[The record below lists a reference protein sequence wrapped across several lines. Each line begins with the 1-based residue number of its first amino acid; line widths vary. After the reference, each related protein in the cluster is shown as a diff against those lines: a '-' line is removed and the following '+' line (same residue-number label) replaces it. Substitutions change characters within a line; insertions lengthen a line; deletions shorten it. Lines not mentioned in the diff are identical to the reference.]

1 LILNRRRDSCEKF
14 GRSHK
19 GIEGQGKQVT
29 TGQKEACIKS
39 WRTRWITTASL
50 GCFLS
55 VAGFAQLQT
64 PNLPT
69 GLPSALPSAPLPPT
83 APTAASAND
92 ERDNSTK
99 NDGGVSTNPSS
110 NGTLTGS
117 QIIAIVQARPE
128 LVVDIKQVMADYLDQ
143 QGNPVQVDS
152 ITDDMLYKGITTDAG
167 LRGAI
172 SIWLRARG
180 YVTESDFDRS
190 DLDPRSSDE
199 PTSIVSSTTSGL
211 ASPLTSGS
219 AADAS
224 VIEANRVQNNSSNSD
239 GVQGRRNVSKQT
251 EGKDVSSATRPDR
264 NNPSAV
270 VVVHQTAPYNLQS
283 LRDLYTQV
291 PEQTSKLRRF
301 GSDMFLDRG
310 LGPKQVPVDIPI
322 GPDYILGTGDGLI
335 INLWGGVSQSFSRAI
350 DREGKITL
358 PEAGTIVV
366 AGLSLERAQILIQD
380 ALSQQFRDAK
390 VAVTIARLRTVRVY
404 VVGDV
409 QRPGAYDIS
418 SLSTPLNALYAA
430 GGPTSVGSLRIARHY
445 RGKQLLR
452 EVDLYEFLLR
462 GIRPDIERIE
472 DGDTILI
479 SPVGRQVAVGG
490 MVKRPAIYELK
501 DESRLSDV
509 LSDAGGLLVSAALT
523 HITIERI
530 EPQGH
535 RTALSVNLPEGST
548 AESSR
553 KLLDAVAI
561 QDGDRVSV
569 APILPYSEKAIY
581 IEGHVVRPGKFPY
594 RDDMKLNDVL
604 RSYQDLLPEPAD
616 RGEIIRLMPPDLR
629 PEAIDF
635 EIPDVLAG
643 NEQIHLQPFDTIR
656 VMGRYEAD
664 GPKVQV
670 HGEVLHPGTYPLS
683 QGMRVAQLVR
693 MAGGFN
699 RSALLDDA
707 DLASYDVMNG
717 KQVLSRRDT
726 IKIGDAVKNDGSSV
740 DVLLKPGDVLTIHQI
755 SGWNDIGSSVTVEGE
770 VTYPGPYGIQDGERL
785 SSVLKR
791 AGGFRATAYPT
802 GAVLI
807 RNQVK
812 ELEDKSRNEL
822 IHQIETT
829 SAGARLAPSLSAQD
843 DAATLQ
849 LLIQQQKEVV
859 ERLRSQPAIGRLV
872 IKISADIASWEGTPA
887 DIELRRGDVLTIP
900 KKPGFVLVSGQVY
913 NASAITYV
921 PGKNAGWYLKRAG
934 GSTEGGNLKEVLV
947 IRANGL
953 VVGRRSGE
961 WYDPGVLETKLEPG
975 DVVVVP
981 QKVFGGSA
989 LLRNLFASAQVLS
1002 SVGFAAALALH

>member
-1 LILNRRRDSCEKF
+1 MGLVYFFVSMV
-14 GRSHK
+14 GYA
-19 GIEGQGKQVT
+19 QV
-29 TGQKEACIKS
+29 
-39 WRTRWITTASL
+39 
-50 GCFLS
+50 
-55 VAGFAQLQT
+55 QT

-69 GLPSALPSAPLPPT
+69 GLPSALPSAPST
-83 APTAASAND
+83 TSAPATKSSEGEETSAK
-92 ERDNSTK
+92 SS
-99 NDGGVSTNPSS
+99 NDGIGTSQNS
-110 NGTLTGS
+110 NGTLTAS
-117 QIIAIVQARPE
+117 QITAILQARPE
-128 LVVDIKQVMADYLDQ
+128 LIVDLKQVMADYLEQ

-152 ITDDMLYKGITTDAG
+152 ITDDMLYRGIASDAG

-172 SIWLRARG
+172 SIWLQARG
-180 YVTESDFDRS
+180 YVPESALDRS
-190 DLDPRSSDE
+190 DLDPRSSDDVTGNMNATT
-199 PTSIVSSTTSGL
+199 PGLANSSTSGTSADRSIIDTTRNQNISTIPNGNQ
-211 ASPLTSGS
+211 GRS
-219 AADAS
+219 AAS
-224 VIEANRVQNNSSNSD
+224 RPLD
-239 GVQGRRNVSKQT
+239 GR
-251 EGKDVSSATRPDR
+251 DVSSATKPDR

-270 VVVHQTAPYNLQS
+270 EVVHQAAPYNLQA

-291 PEQTSKLRRF
+291 PEQTSKLKRF
-301 GSDMFLDRG
+301 GSDMFQNRG
-310 LGPKQVPVDIPI
+310 LATQQLTVDIPI
-322 GPDYILGTGDGLI
+322 GPDYILGVGDGLI
-335 INLWGGVSQSFSRAI
+335 INLWGGVSQSFSRTV
-350 DREGKITL
+350 DREGKIAL
-358 PEAGTIVV
+358 PEAGTLVI
-366 AGLSLERAQILIQD
+366 AGLSLDRAQALIQG

-430 GGPTSVGSLRIARHY
+430 GGPTSLGSLRIARHY
-445 RGKQLLR
+445 RGKELIR
-452 EVDLYEFLLR
+452 EVDLYDFLLR
-462 GIRPDIERIE
+462 GVRPDTERIE

-479 SPVGRQVAVGG
+479 SPVGRQVAIAG

-501 DESRLSDV
+501 NETKLSDV
-509 LSDAGGLLVSAALT
+509 LNDAGGVLVSASLT
-523 HITIERI
+523 HITIERVDS
-530 EPQGH
+530 QGH
-535 RTALSVNLPEGST
+535 RLTLNLNLPEGST
-548 AESSR
+548 AESSQ
-553 KLLDAVAI
+553 KLLDAFFI

-569 APILPYSEKAIY
+569 APILPYSERAIY
-581 IEGHVVRPGKFPY
+581 VEGHVVRPGKFPY

-629 PEAIDF
+629 AEAIDF
-635 EIPDVLAG
+635 SVPDVLAG

-656 VMGRYEAD
+656 ILGRYEAD

-683 QGMRVAQLVR
+683 QGMTAAQLVR
-693 MAGGFN
+693 IAGGFK

-707 DLASYDVMNG
+707 DLTSYEVRDG
-717 KQVLSRRDT
+717 RQVISRRSAV
-726 IKIGDAVKNDGSSV
+726 KIGAAVKGPDSAA
-740 DVLLKPGDVLTIHQI
+740 DVALKTGDVLTIHQI
-755 SGWNDIGSSVTVEGE
+755 SGWNDIGSSISLEGE
-770 VTYPGPYGIQDGERL
+770 VGYPGSYGIQEGERL

-791 AGGFRATAYPT
+791 AGGFRPTAYPA

-812 ELEDKSRNEL
+812 DLEDKSRIEL

-829 SAGARLAPSLSAQD
+829 PAGAKLAPSISAQD

-849 LLIQQQKEVV
+849 LLAAQQKEVV
-859 ERLRSQPAIGRLV
+859 ARLRSQTATGRLV
-872 IKISADIASWEGTPA
+872 IKITADIASWEGTPA

-913 NASAITYV
+913 NASAITFV

-934 GSTEGGNLKEVLV
+934 GSTEGGNIKEVLV

-981 QKVFGGSA
+981 QKIFGGSA
-989 LLRNLFASAQVLS
+989 LLRNLFASANLFS
-1002 SVGFAAALALH
+1002 SVGFAVALALR

>member
-1 LILNRRRDSCEKF
+1 MRTVRYQSSIWGKRARR
-14 GRSHK
+14 
-19 GIEGQGKQVT
+19 
-29 TGQKEACIKS
+29 AL
-39 WRTRWITTASL
+39 TAIL
-50 GCFLS
+50 GCFLLS
-55 VAGFAQLQT
+55 VVGFAQQLQT
-64 PNLPT
+64 PTLPT
-69 GLPSALPSAPLPPT
+69 GLPSALPSAPLPST
-83 APTAASAND
+83 APTATSPDND
-92 ERDNSTK
+92 KSS
-99 NDGGVSTNPSS
+99 STNPNIGTNSNSNSNS
-110 NGTLTGS
+110 NGALTGN
-117 QIIAIVQARPE
+117 QIIAILQARPE
-128 LVVDIKQVMADYLDQ
+128 LIVDIKQVMADYLTQ

-152 ITDDMLYKGITTDAG
+152 ITDDMLYGGIASDAG

-180 YVTESDFDRS
+180 YVTESDSDMS
-190 DLDPRSSDE
+190 DLDLKSSDDL
-199 PTSIVSSTTSGL
+199 TSNASATAPGPANSGL
-211 ASPLTSGS
+211 ANSLTSGT
-219 AADAS
+219 AADAAL
-224 VIEANRVQNNSSNSD
+224 IDPNRAPSSSSNSD
-239 GVQGRRNVSKQT
+239 GIQGKRNVSRQP
-251 EGKDVSSATRPDR
+251 EAKDASSATKPDR

-270 VVVHQTAPYNLQS
+270 EVVHQTTPYNLQS

-291 PEQTSKLRRF
+291 PEQTSKLKRF
-301 GSDMFLDRG
+301 GSDTFLDRG
-310 LGPKQVPVDIPI
+310 LATKQMTVDIPI
-322 GPDYILGTGDGLI
+322 GPDYILGVGDGLT
-335 INLWGGVSQSFSRAI
+335 INLWGGVSQSFARTV
-350 DREGKITL
+350 DREGKIAL
-358 PEAGTIVV
+358 PEAGAIVV
-366 AGLSLERAQILIQD
+366 AGLSLERAQALIQS

-430 GGPTSVGSLRIARHY
+430 GGPTSVGSLRVARHY
-445 RGKQLLR
+445 RGKDLVR
-452 EVDLYEFLLR
+452 EVDLYNFLLR
-462 GIRPDIERIE
+462 GVRPDTDRIE
-472 DGDTILI
+472 DGDTILV

-501 DESRLSDV
+501 DETKLSDV
-509 LSDAGGLLVSAALT
+509 LNDAGGLLVSAALT
-523 HITIERI
+523 HITIERV
-530 EPQGH
+530 EAQGH
-535 RTALSVNLPEGST
+535 RTTLNVNLPEGST

-553 KLLDAVAI
+553 KLLDAFAI

-594 RDDMKLNDVL
+594 RDKMNLNDVL

-616 RGEIIRLMPPDLR
+616 RGQIIRLMPPDLR

-635 EIPDVLAG
+635 NLPDVLAG
-643 NEQIHLQPFDTIR
+643 NEQIYLQPFDTIR
-656 VMGRYEAD
+656 VLGRYEAD
-664 GPKVQV
+664 GPKVYV
-670 HGEVLHPGTYPLS
+670 HGEVLHPGGYPLS
-683 QGMRVAQLVR
+683 QGMTVAQLVR
-693 MAGGFN
+693 IAGGFN
-699 RSALLDDA
+699 RSALLADA
-707 DLASYDVMNG
+707 DLASYDIKGG

-726 IKIGDAVKNDGSSV
+726 IKIGEAVTNAGSSA
-740 DVLLKPGDVLTIHQI
+740 DIPLKPGDVLTIHQI
-755 SGWNDIGSSVTVEGE
+755 SGWNDIGSSVSLEGE
-770 VTYPGPYGIQDGERL
+770 ITYPGPYGIQEGERL

-802 GAVLI
+802 GAILI

-829 SAGARLAPSLSAQD
+829 SAGAKLAPSLSAQD

-859 ERLRSQPAIGRLV
+859 ARLRSQPAVGRLV

-887 DIELRRGDVLTIP
+887 DIELRSGDVLTVP

-921 PGKNAGWYLKRAG
+921 PGKNAGWYLRRAG

-961 WYDPGVLETKLEPG
+961 WYEPGVLETKLEPG

-989 LLRNLFASAQVLS
+989 TLRNLFATAQIFS
-1002 SVGFAAALALH
+1002 SIGFTAALALR

>member
-1 LILNRRRDSCEKF
+1 MRILQKQHFNW
-14 GRSHK
+14 GRGVK
-19 GIEGQGKQVT
+19 
-29 TGQKEACIKS
+29 
-39 WRTRWITTASL
+39 
-50 GCFLS
+50 LS
-55 VAGFAQLQT
+55 VAIGLSCLLMSMSGFSQLQT

-69 GLPSALPSAPLPPT
+69 GLPSALPSAPLPAS
-83 APTAASAND
+83 APAASTADDDRANGAKTTSGMVGTSQ
-92 ERDNSTK
+92 NSS
-99 NDGGVSTNPSS
+99 GI
-110 NGTLTGS
+110 LTGN

-128 LVVDIKQVMADYLDQ
+128 LIVDVKQVMADYEEQ

-152 ITDDMLYKGITTDAG
+152 ITDDMLYRGIIADAG

-172 SIWLRARG
+172 TIWLRARG
-180 YVTESDFDRS
+180 YVPDSDFDRS
-190 DLDPRSSDE
+190 DLEPKSSDE
-199 PTSIVSSTTSGL
+199 LTGDLGATAQGSTN
-211 ASPLTSGS
+211 PLVSGS
-219 AADAS
+219 LADSAL
-224 VIEANRVQNNSSNSD
+224 VDPNRVQSNPPSPNESQGKRNLSSS
-239 GVQGRRNVSKQT
+239 QP
-251 EGKDVSSATRPDR
+251 EGKTGPSAAKPDR
-264 NNPSAV
+264 NNPSSV
-270 VVVHQTAPYNLQS
+270 EVVHQTAPYNLQS

-291 PEQTSKLRRF
+291 PEQSAKLRRF

-310 LGPKQVPVDIPI
+310 LATKQMSIDIPI
-322 GPDYILGTGDGLI
+322 GPDYILGSGDGLV
-335 INLWGGVSQSFSRAI
+335 INLWGGVSQSLSRTI
-350 DREGKITL
+350 DREGKIVL

-366 AGLSLERAQILIQD
+366 AGLSLERAQTLIQGV
-380 ALSQQFRDAK
+380 LSQQFRDAK

-430 GGPTSVGSLRIARHY
+430 GGPTSIGSLRVARHY
-445 RGKQLLR
+445 RGKELVH
-452 EVDLYEFLLR
+452 EVDLYDFLLR
-462 GIRPDIERIE
+462 GVRSDTERIE

-479 SPVGRQVAVGG
+479 SPVGRQIAVAG

-501 DESRLSDV
+501 DESKLSDV
-509 LSDAGGLLVSAALT
+509 LNDAGGLLASAALT

-535 RTALSVNLPEGST
+535 RTTLALNLLAGST

-553 KLLDAVAI
+553 KMLEGFAI
-561 QDGDRVSV
+561 QDGDRVTV
-569 APILPYSEKAIY
+569 APILPYSEKVIY
-581 IEGHVVRPGKFPY
+581 VEGHVVRPGKFPY

-635 EIPDVLAG
+635 NVPEVLAG
-643 NEQIHLQPFDTIR
+643 NDQIHLQPFDTIR
-656 VMGRYEAD
+656 VVGRYEAD
-664 GPKVQV
+664 SPKVQV
-670 HGEVLHPGTYPLS
+670 RGEVLHPGTYPLS
-683 QGMRVAQLVR
+683 QGMTVAQLVR

-707 DLASYDVMNG
+707 DLTSYDVKDG
-717 KQVLSRRDT
+717 KRVRSRRDN
-726 IKIGDAVKNDGSSV
+726 INIGDAVKDANSST

-755 SGWNDIGSSVTVEGE
+755 SGWNDIGSAVTLNGE
-770 VTYPGPYGIQDGERL
+770 VTYPGPYGLQEGERL

-791 AGGFRATAYPT
+791 AGGFRATAYPS
-802 GAVLI
+802 GAVLV

-829 SAGARLAPSLSAQD
+829 SAGAKLAPSLSAQD

-859 ERLRSQPAIGRLV
+859 ERLRSQPSIGRLV
-872 IKISADIASWEGTPA
+872 IKINSDIASWEGTSA
-887 DIELRRGDVLTIP
+887 DIELRSGDVLTIP

-913 NASAITYV
+913 NASAITFV
-921 PGKNAGWYLKRAG
+921 PGKTANWYLKHAG
-934 GSTEGGNLKEVLV
+934 GSTEGGNMKEVLV
-947 IRANGL
+947 IRANGI

-961 WYDPGVLETKLEPG
+961 WYDSGVLETKLEPG

-989 LLRNLFASAQVLS
+989 ALRNLFASAQILS

>member
-1 LILNRRRDSCEKF
+1 MS
-14 GRSHK
+14 
-19 GIEGQGKQVT
+19 
-29 TGQKEACIKS
+29 
-39 WRTRWITTASL
+39 
-50 GCFLS
+50 
-55 VAGFAQLQT
+55 GFSQLQT

-69 GLPSALPSAPLPPT
+69 GLPSALPSAPLPAS
-83 APTAASAND
+83 APAASTADDDRTNGAKTTSGMVGTSQ
-92 ERDNSTK
+92 NSS
-99 NDGGVSTNPSS
+99 GI
-110 NGTLTGS
+110 LTGN

-128 LVVDIKQVMADYLDQ
+128 LIVDVKQVMADYEEQ

-152 ITDDMLYKGITTDAG
+152 ITDDMLYRGIIADAG

-172 SIWLRARG
+172 TIWLRARG
-180 YVTESDFDRS
+180 YVPDSDFDRS
-190 DLDPRSSDE
+190 DLEPKSSDE
-199 PTSIVSSTTSGL
+199 LTGDLGATAQGSTN
-211 ASPLTSGS
+211 PLVSGS
-219 AADAS
+219 LADSAL
-224 VIEANRVQNNSSNSD
+224 VDPNRVQSNPPSPNESQGKRNLSSS
-239 GVQGRRNVSKQT
+239 QP
-251 EGKDVSSATRPDR
+251 EGKTGPSAAKPDR
-264 NNPSAV
+264 NNPSSV
-270 VVVHQTAPYNLQS
+270 EVVHQTAPYNLQS

-291 PEQTSKLRRF
+291 PEQSAKLRRF

-310 LGPKQVPVDIPI
+310 LATKQMSIDIPI
-322 GPDYILGTGDGLI
+322 GPDYILGSGDGLV
-335 INLWGGVSQSFSRAI
+335 INLWGGVSQSLSRTI
-350 DREGKITL
+350 DREGKIVL

-366 AGLSLERAQILIQD
+366 AGLSLERAQTLIQGV
-380 ALSQQFRDAK
+380 LSQQFRDAK

-430 GGPTSVGSLRIARHY
+430 GGPTSIGSLRVARHY
-445 RGKQLLR
+445 RGKELVH
-452 EVDLYEFLLR
+452 EVDLYDFLLR
-462 GIRPDIERIE
+462 GVRSDTERIE

-479 SPVGRQVAVGG
+479 SPVGRQIAVAG

-501 DESRLSDV
+501 DELKLSDV
-509 LSDAGGLLVSAALT
+509 LNDAGGLLASAALT

-535 RTALSVNLPEGST
+535 RTTLALNLLAGST

-553 KLLDAVAI
+553 KMLEGFAI
-561 QDGDRVSV
+561 QDGDRVTV
-569 APILPYSEKAIY
+569 APILPYSEKVIY
-581 IEGHVVRPGKFPY
+581 VEGHVVRPGKFPY

-635 EIPDVLAG
+635 NVPEVLAG
-643 NEQIHLQPFDTIR
+643 NDQIHLQPFDTIR
-656 VMGRYEAD
+656 VVGRYEAD
-664 GPKVQV
+664 SPKVQV
-670 HGEVLHPGTYPLS
+670 RGEVLHPGTYPLS
-683 QGMRVAQLVR
+683 QGMTVAQLVR

-707 DLASYDVMNG
+707 DLTSYDVKDG
-717 KQVLSRRDT
+717 KRVLSRRDN
-726 IKIGDAVKNDGSSV
+726 INIGDAVKDANSGT

-755 SGWNDIGSSVTVEGE
+755 SGWNDIGSAVTLNGE
-770 VTYPGPYGIQDGERL
+770 VTYPGPYGLQEGERL

-791 AGGFRATAYPT
+791 AGGFRATAYPS
-802 GAVLI
+802 GAVLV

-829 SAGARLAPSLSAQD
+829 SAGAKLAPSLSAQD

-859 ERLRSQPAIGRLV
+859 ERLRSQPSIGRLV
-872 IKISADIASWEGTPA
+872 IKINSDIASWEGTSA
-887 DIELRRGDVLTIP
+887 DIELRSGDVLTIP

-913 NASAITYV
+913 NASAITFV
-921 PGKNAGWYLKRAG
+921 PGKTANWYLKHAG
-934 GSTEGGNLKEVLV
+934 GSTEGGNMKEVLV
-947 IRANGL
+947 IRANGI

-961 WYDPGVLETKLEPG
+961 WYDSGVLETKLEPG

-989 LLRNLFASAQVLS
+989 ALRNLFASAQILS

>member
-1 LILNRRRDSCEKF
+1 VRAAQKRSFVLEKRARL
-14 GRSHK
+14 G
-19 GIEGQGKQVT
+19 V
-29 TGQKEACIKS
+29 
-39 WRTRWITTASL
+39 TASL
-50 GCFLS
+50 VCLLLS
-55 VAGFAQLQT
+55 AVGFAQQLQT
-64 PNLPT
+64 PTLPT
-69 GLPSALPSAPLPPT
+69 GLPSALPSTPLPVTTP
-83 APTAASAND
+83 AATSTEDDKTNAK
-92 ERDNSTK
+92 NS
-99 NDGGVSTNPSS
+99 NSGVDISQNS
-110 NGTLTGS
+110 NGILSAS

-128 LVVDIKQVMADYLDQ
+128 LIVDIKQVMADYLEQ

-152 ITDDMLYKGITTDAG
+152 ITDDMLYRGIASDAG

-180 YVTESDFDRS
+180 YVSDSDFDRS
-190 DLDPRSSDE
+190 DLDPKSSDDVAGNINVTA
-199 PTSIVSSTTSGL
+199 PGLANSMTSG
-211 ASPLTSGS
+211 A
-219 AADAS
+219 AADTAL
-224 VIEANRVQNNSSNSD
+224 IDPNRALNSSSPPD
-239 GVQGRRNVSKQT
+239 GIQGRRIVSKQP
-251 EGKDVSSATRPDR
+251 EGRDASSIAKPDR

-270 VVVHQTAPYNLQS
+270 EIVHQTAPYNLQS

-291 PEQTSKLRRF
+291 PEQSSKLRRF

-310 LGPKQVPVDIPI
+310 LGTKQMIVDIPI
-322 GPDYILGTGDGLI
+322 GPDYILGVGDGLV
-335 INLWGGVSQSFSRAI
+335 INLWGGVSQSFSRTV
-350 DREGKITL
+350 DREGKIVL
-358 PEAGTIVV
+358 PEAGTIIV
-366 AGLSLERAQILIQD
+366 AGLSLDRAQTLIQS

-430 GGPTSVGSLRIARHY
+430 GGPTGIGSLRIARHY
-445 RGKQLLR
+445 RGKELIR
-452 EVDLYEFLLR
+452 EVDLYDFLLR
-462 GIRPDIERIE
+462 GVRPDTERIE
-472 DGDTILI
+472 DGDTILV
-479 SPVGRQVAVGG
+479 SPVGRQVAVAG

-501 DESRLSDV
+501 DETNLSDV
-509 LSDAGGLLVSAALT
+509 LNDAGGVLVSASLT
-523 HITIERI
+523 HITIERV
-530 EPQGH
+530 EVQGH
-535 RTALSVNLPEGST
+535 RASLNLNLPEGST
-548 AESSR
+548 SESSR
-553 KLLDAVAI
+553 KLLNGFSI

-569 APILPYSEKAIY
+569 APILPYSERAIY
-581 IEGHVVRPGKFPY
+581 VEGHVVRPGKFPY
-594 RDDMKLNDVL
+594 RDDLKLNDVL

-629 PEAIDF
+629 AEAIDF
-635 EIPDVLAG
+635 NVPDVLAG
-643 NEQIHLQPFDTIR
+643 NELIHLQPFDTIR
-656 VMGRYEAD
+656 VLGRYEAD

-683 QGMRVAQLVR
+683 QGMTAAQLVR

-707 DLASYDVMNG
+707 DLASYEVKEG
-717 KQVLSRRDT
+717 RQVISRRGAV
-726 IKIGDAVKNDGSSV
+726 KIGAAVNNPDSGA
-740 DVLLKPGDVLTIHQI
+740 DVVLKAGDVLTIHQI
-755 SGWNDIGSSVTVEGE
+755 SGWNDIGASITLEGE
-770 VTYPGPYGIQDGERL
+770 VSYPGPYGIQEGERL
-785 SSVLKR
+785 SAVLKR
-791 AGGFRATAYPT
+791 AGGFRATAYPS
-802 GAVLI
+802 GAVLV
-807 RNQVK
+807 RDQVK
-812 ELEDKSRNEL
+812 ELEDKSRKEL

-872 IKISADIASWEGTPA
+872 IKINADIVSWEGTPA

-913 NASAITYV
+913 NASAITFV

-934 GSTEGGNLKEVLV
+934 GSTEGGNMKEVLV

-961 WYDPGVLETKLEPG
+961 WYDSGVLETKLEPG

-989 LLRNLFASAQVLS
+989 LLRNLFASAQILS
-1002 SVGFAAALALH
+1002 SVGFSAALALH

>member
-1 LILNRRRDSCEKF
+1 VSTVQRCSFIGGRRTKLN
-14 GRSHK
+14 
-19 GIEGQGKQVT
+19 VM
-29 TGQKEACIKS
+29 
-39 WRTRWITTASL
+39 ASL
-50 GCFLS
+50 ICVFLTAVS
-55 VAGFAQLQT
+55 SAQQLQV
-64 PNLPT
+64 PSLPS
-69 GLPSALPSAPLPPT
+69 GLPAASTSAPLSATTPT
-83 APTAASAND
+83 ATSTEDDRANAKNSSNGASLSQN
-92 ERDNSTK
+92 
-99 NDGGVSTNPSS
+99 S
-110 NGTLTGS
+110 NGTLTAA
-117 QIIAIVQARPE
+117 QIISVVQTRPE
-128 LVVDIKQVMADYLDQ
+128 LIVDVKQVMADYLEQ

-152 ITDDMLYKGITTDAG
+152 ITDDMLYRGIASDAG

-172 SIWLRARG
+172 TVWLRARG

-190 DLDPRSSDE
+190 DLDAKRSDDV
-199 PTSIVSSTTSGL
+199 TNNMSTTVQGVPDSFISGGVL
-211 ASPLTSGS
+211 DSSGI
-219 AADAS
+219 DL
-224 VIEANRVQNNSSNSD
+224 NRVPNSMPNTE
-239 GVQGRRNVSKQT
+239 GIQGRRNVPRQPQGRDAPLVAK
-251 EGKDVSSATRPDR
+251 PDR

-270 VVVHQTAPYNLQS
+270 EVVHQTAPYNLQS

-291 PEQTSKLRRF
+291 PEQTSKLKRF

-310 LGPKQVPVDIPI
+310 LGTKQMTVDIPI
-322 GPDYILGTGDGLI
+322 GPDYILGVGDGLI
-335 INLWGGVSQSFSRAI
+335 INLWGGVSQSFSRTV
-350 DREGKITL
+350 DREGKIVL

-366 AGLSLERAQILIQD
+366 AGLPLERAQALVQS

-430 GGPTSVGSLRIARHY
+430 GGPTSIGSLRVARHY
-445 RGKQLLR
+445 RGKELVH
-452 EVDLYEFLLR
+452 EVDLYDFLLR
-462 GIRPDIERIE
+462 GVRPDTERIE

-479 SPVGRQVAVGG
+479 SPVGRQVAVAG

-501 DESRLSDV
+501 DETKLSDV
-509 LSDAGGLLVSAALT
+509 LNDAGGVLVSASLKN
-523 HITIERI
+523 ITIERVGT
-530 EPQGH
+530 EGH
-535 RTALSVNLPEGST
+535 RTTLNLTLPEVST

-553 KLLDAVAI
+553 KLMDEFAI
-561 QDGDRVSV
+561 QDGDQISV
-569 APILPYSEKAIY
+569 APILPYSERAIY
-581 IEGHVVRPGKFPY
+581 VEGHVVRPGKFPY
-594 RDDMKLNDVL
+594 RDDMKLTDVV

-616 RGEIIRLMPPDLR
+616 RGVIIRLMPPDLR
-629 PEAIDF
+629 AEAIDF
-635 EIPDVLAG
+635 NVPDVLAG

-656 VMGRYEAD
+656 ILGRYEAD

-683 QGMRVAQLVR
+683 RGMTVAQLVR
-693 MAGGFN
+693 IAGGFD
-699 RSALLDDA
+699 RSALLDGA
-707 DLASYDVMNG
+707 DLASYDVKDG

-726 IKIGDAVKNDGSSV
+726 VKIGAAVNDPGSSA
-740 DVLLKPGDVLTIHQI
+740 DVALKPGDVLTVHQI
-755 SGWNDIGSSVTVEGE
+755 SGWNDIGSSVTLEGE
-770 VTYPGPYGIQDGERL
+770 VTYPGPYGIQEGERL

-802 GAVLI
+802 GAVLV

-812 ELEDKSRNEL
+812 ELEDKSKNEL

-849 LLIQQQKEVV
+849 LLIQQQKAVV

-872 IKISADIASWEGTPA
+872 IKINSDIASWEGTPA

-913 NASAITYV
+913 NASAITFV

-934 GSTEGGNLKEVLV
+934 GSTEGGNMKEVLV

-961 WYDPGVLETKLEPG
+961 WFESSVLETKLEPG

-989 LLRNLFASAQVLS
+989 TLRNLFASAQVLS